1 MYVYIQASLVAHMVT
16 NLPSMWE
23 TWVQFLGQEDPL
35 EKRMATHSSML
46 VWRIPWTED
55 PSGSPWSHK
64 ESDTTEQE
72 REREMCVHTRVR
84 AHTCI
89 LLDLFFWRLTYI
101 SPD

>member
-72 REREMCVHTRVR
+72 RERERCVYTHARVHTHVSYWI
-84 AHTCI
+84 CFSG
-89 LLDLFFWRLTYI
+89 D
-101 SPD
+101 